1 MSRILI
7 IEDESTTRSN
17 LKNILEGHGHQIDM
31 VSSIQAAIDDFP
43 LPSFDLIITDLRL
56 PGQPGTDIIKLAQ
69 GVPVLVM
76 TGYASLRSAVDAM
89 KMGAVDYI
97 AKPFDESD
105 ILQIVSNILS
115 NKDLPTDASRIPAF
129 RPDDEIYGK
138 CQAMRRVFKIMQK
151 VAPTEATVL
160 IQGETGTGKELAARA
175 IHKLSRRHKRAYVCV
190 NCAAI
195 PESLIESEL
204 FGHEKG
210 AFTGAVSARN
220 GLIEAADGGTLF
232 LDEIG
237 ELPLEAQARLLR
249 VLQEG
254 EIRRV
259 GSTQSRKV
267 NVRLV
272 AATHRNLRALAKT
285 GQFRE
290 DLYYRLNVVQLKL
303 PPLRERGN
311 DIVGLTQNLIAKV
324 SDKLGYQNLRVSDD
338 AIDAIKRYDWP
349 GNVRE
354 LENAIERGAILCDE
368 QLITPDLLD
377 IEAEVDDINIPQGLV
392 TPGKA
397 SQLPSAGS
405 SSNTL
410 SIEDYFQQFVLE
422 NESRMNETELAQRLG
437 ISRKSLWERR
447 QKLGIPRKKKA

>member
-1 MSRILI
+1 MTRILI
-7 IEDESTTRSN
+7 IEDDSQSRSDLKGALES
-17 LKNILEGHGHQIDM
+17 EGYQVDL
-31 VSSIQAAIDDFP
+31 SESIQGAIEEFP

-56 PGQPGTDIIKLAQ
+56 PGQSGTDIIRLAQ

-76 TGYASLRSAVDAM
+76 TSYASLRSAVDAM

-97 AKPFDESD
+97 AKPFDD
-105 ILQIVSNILS
+105 VDMLGIVSNILS
-115 NKDLPTDASRIPAF
+115 KKEDTADELEHETKV
-129 RPDDEIYGK
+129 DDTIYGR
-138 CQAMRRVFKIMQK
+138 CQVMRRVFKLMQK

-160 IQGETGTGKELAARA
+160 IQGETGTGKELAARS
-175 IHKLSRRHKRAYVCV
+175 IHNLSKRGKREYICV

-267 NVRLV
+267 NVRLI
-272 AATHRNLRALAKT
+272 AATHRNLRALAKN

-311 DIVGLTQNLIAKV
+311 DVVGLTEQLLQKV
-324 SDKLGYQNLRVSDD
+324 SLKLGRHNLKITDD
-338 AIDAIKRYDWP
+338 ALSAIKNYDWP

-354 LENAIERGAILCDE
+354 LENAIERGAILCDDDT
-368 QLITPDLLD
+368 ITPDLLD
-377 IEAEVDDINIPQGLV
+377 IEKEVDDINIPLGLV
-392 TPGKA
+392 TPGNPLA
-397 SQLPSAGS
+397 SNIAHQ
-405 SSNTL
+405 NRKTL

-422 NESRMNETELAQRLG
+422 NQSQMSETELAQKLG

-447 QKLGIPRKKKA
+447 QKLGIPRKRNA

>member
-7 IEDESTTRSN
+7 IEDESAGRSN
-17 LKNILEGHGHQIDM
+17 LNDILLQSGYQTES
-31 VSSIQAAIDDFP
+31 VSSIVQATEDYA

-56 PGQPGTDIIKLAQ
+56 PGQPGTDIIQLAQ

-76 TGYASLRSAVDAM
+76 TNYASLRSAVDAM
-89 KMGAVDYI
+89 KLGAVDYI
-97 AKPFDESD
+97 AKPFDQGD
-105 ILQIVSNILS
+105 IVQIVSNILS
-115 NKDLPTDASRIPAF
+115 KQPFDLIETDQESDYRIS
-129 RPDDEIYGK
+129 DLIYGR
-138 CQAMRRVFKIMQK
+138 CQAMRKVFSLMQK

-160 IQGETGTGKELAARA
+160 IHGETGTGKELAAKA
-175 IHKLSRRHKRAYVCV
+175 IHHLSRRKDQEYICI

-272 AATHRNLRALAKT
+272 AATHRNLKALSRT

-290 DLYYRLNVVQLKL
+290 DLFYRLNVVQLKL

-311 DIVGLTQNLIAKV
+311 DIVGLTKTLLEKV
-324 SDKLGYQNLRVSDD
+324 SEKLGRKDIVLNED
-338 AIDAIKRYDWP
+338 ALKAIRGYHWP

-354 LENAIERGAILCDE
+354 LRTAIEHAVVLCRGDVILLRDLPPSVRGE
-368 QLITPDLLD
+368 SGGASHPDAKDVLGKKNLTVEDAEKALIIRALKDCKGNRTQAAEKIGMSRRTLHRKLHTYNLHDL
-377 IEAEVDDINIPQGLV
+377 
-392 TPGKA
+392 
-397 SQLPSAGS
+397 
-405 SSNTL
+405 
-410 SIEDYFQQFVLE
+410 
-422 NESRMNETELAQRLG
+422 
-437 ISRKSLWERR
+437 
-447 QKLGIPRKKKA
+447 